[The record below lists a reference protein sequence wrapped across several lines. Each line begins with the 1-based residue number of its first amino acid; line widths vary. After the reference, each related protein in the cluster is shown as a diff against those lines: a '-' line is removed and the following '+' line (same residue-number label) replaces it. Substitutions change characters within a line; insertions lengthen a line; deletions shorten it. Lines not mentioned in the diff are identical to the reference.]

1 MDKLKLPTKEE
12 CIELL
17 KKNCATDNV
26 IEHSIMVSK
35 IAKHLAEKLVKKGIK
50 VNVEL
55 VEKAALLHDIG
66 KIKCIKNNNERGHG
80 KKAEEIL
87 KNAGYPELG
96 KLAKMHMLSRVDE
109 LKTWEEKVVF
119 YADKRIS
126 RRKVV
131 SLKKRYE
138 DMEKRYKI
146 PEHKKTPFEKLLKL
160 EREIF
165 DFLMETPEII
175 EMLIL

>member
-1 MDKLKLPTKEE
+1 MNLPTKEE

-17 KKNCATDNV
+17 REHCATENV
-26 IEHSIMVSK
+26 IKHSIMVSK
-35 IAKHLAEKLVKKGIK
+35 IARHIAEKFVKKGIK
-50 VNVEL
+50 LNVEL

-66 KIKCIKNNNERGHG
+66 KIKCINNNNEKGHG

-87 KNAGYPELG
+87 KNAGHPELG
-96 KLAKMHMLSRVDE
+96 RLAKMHMLSRVDE
-109 LKTWEEKVVF
+109 LKTWEEKIVF

-131 SLKKRYE
+131 PLKKRYS
-138 DMEKRYKI
+138 DMEKRYI
-146 PEHKKTPFEKLLKL
+146 VPEHKKTPFEKLLKV

-165 DFLMETPEII
+165 DFLMESPEII
-175 EMLIL
+175 EMAIL